1 MTVVRDLSPQEVK
14 DLKQNRE
21 RLKFDEKHEGQR
33 ELTNDE
39 VKAMEEFIAS
49 LNIGGRLGKIKRIVK
64 TNGWNFRDWL
74 TYAYHKQRL
83 GRKTREL
90 HRKLLTQ
97 TMPRAVL
104 RMSIKPYL
112 VIAISFKLSA
122 NTWVMHAT
130 CM

>member
-64 TNGWNFRDWL
+64 TNGWNFRDS
-74 TYAYHKQRL
+74 
-83 GRKTREL
+83 
-90 HRKLLTQ
+90 LTQ
-97 TMPRAVL
+97 QGGED
-104 RMSIKPYL
+104 
-112 VIAISFKLSA
+112 
-122 NTWVMHAT
+122 NE
-130 CM
+130 